1 MMDERWMDGQSSV
14 DELWMNCESMFN
26 QERMNDG

>member
-1 MMDERWMDGQSSV
+1 MDGWMDGQSSI
-14 DELWMNCESMFN
+14 DELWMNYESMFN